1 MSKLPEETEDTA
13 YYKWMKVI
21 LLYESQILDYIYNNT
36 FVNADGKLLTS
47 VTDSL
52 IEMVNRQEKMND
64 FLENLIEWEVQ

>member
-1 MSKLPEETEDTA
+1 LPEETEDTA